1 MVYHMAK
8 RFGSTAI
15 DRGFISKDQCAKALE
30 IQAEENREQGK
41 HRLLGKILMDMKL
54 LTQRQIDDVLNT
66 MTLTM
71 SYTLLSGR

>member
-1 MVYHMAK
+1 MAK

-15 DRGFISKDQCAKALE
+15 ERGFISRDQCRKALQ
-30 IQAEENREQGK
+30 IQAEEIKEKGK

-66 MTLTM
+66 MTLAM